1 MNFSLYS
8 LPIEIN
14 TELRFIFKINK
25 GRLDWNHGRNGPNS
39 VLGWTATR
47 RRLFYAYGEKWLITI
62 RIINS
67 FLLCFKSNCNL
78 AYAEHI
84 SHSSSSFS
92 SSSTLGFKHRI
103 QMQAIFPPAE
113 GSDFL
118 ASCASCCVGGLK
130 LPSGPVMW
138 LGLSGLLWTSGH
150 HFPLTHLLFQQKLG
164 PSVPSKWDCSVETA
178 LGHFFCSCEVLW
190 LGLLDDAVRRKSLQ
204 IALSLPL
211 LWATSYS
218 VVPLSWKFI
227 LCHVLLVKQSL
238 FGVYQE
244 GRVWAIRAAALP
256 FLCTSLPLLDGVQ
269 AVLCFCILNPVTPQ
283 HHESSDHARIYL
295 FFLFFHLNYN
305 SVLHLPG

>member
-14 TELRFIFKINK
+14 TELHFIFKINK

-47 RRLFYAYGEKWLITI
+47 RRLFYAYREKWLITI

-150 HFPLTHLLFQQKLG
+150 HFPLTHLLFQQRLG
-164 PSVPSKWDCSVETA
+164 PSVRSKWDCSVETA
-178 LGHFFCSCEVLW
+178 LRHFF
-190 LGLLDDAVRRKSLQ
+190 LLMWSPLAGFTRWCCQEEIPANSSLPAF
-204 IALSLPL
+204 ALSHFLLSFWVSLP
-211 LWATSYS
+211 
-218 VVPLSWKFI
+218 WKFI
-227 LCHVLLVKQSL
+227 LCHVLLVKSAAQFILSL
-238 FGVYQE
+238 S
-244 GRVWAIRAAALP
+244 GRSSRSHQGCSSA
-256 FLCTSLPLLDGVQ
+256 FPLHQPAFVRWCASSGLLLHLETDGEM
-269 AVLCFCILNPVTPQ
+269 APVSPQ
-283 HHESSDHARIYL
+283 YHESNNHARIYL
-295 FFLFFHLNYN
+295 FSFSFI
-305 SVLHLPG
+305 

>member
-14 TELRFIFKINK
+14 TELCFIFKINK
-25 GRLDWNHGRNGPNS
+25 GRLDWNYGRNGPNS

-47 RRLFYAYGEKWLITI
+47 RRLFYTYREKWLTTI

-78 AYAEHI
+78 ACAEHI

-92 SSSTLGFKHRI
+92 SSSTMGFKHRI

-113 GSDFL
+113 GTDFL

-138 LGLSGLLWTSGH
+138 LGPSGLLWTSGH

-164 PSVPSKWDCSVETA
+164 PSVPSKWDCTE
-178 LGHFFCSCEVLW
+178 
-190 LGLLDDAVRRKSLQ
+190 LL
-204 IALSLPL
+204 
-211 LWATSYS
+211 
-218 VVPLSWKFI
+218 
-227 LCHVLLVKQSL
+227 
-238 FGVYQE
+238 
-244 GRVWAIRAAALP
+244 RAARTWTLFSGMWSPLAGFTRRCCQEEIPWNSCLP
-256 FLCTSLPLLDGVQ
+256 DFTLSHFLLSFWVSL
-269 AVLCFCILNPVTPQ
+269 
-283 HHESSDHARIYL
+283 S
-295 FFLFFHLNYN
+295 
-305 SVLHLPG
+305 